1 MSKTEVELVIEG
13 DHASV
18 TFFSEKGINVLS
30 TDVLHELESA
40 ASEIAQ
46 AGVRSAVFQSR
57 GKVFVAGADIKQM
70 DGFTEAQGKK
80 YGELGHR
87 VFDAIEGLPCIT
99 VAAING
105 AALGG
110 GMELALS
117 CDFRVAVKHAQ
128 LGLPEVTLGLVP
140 GWGGIPRLTE
150 LIGPSRAKRLFLS
163 GLPVSAADAVDFGL
177 VDEIVNS
184 AEDLEARVPALINSF
199 KRAAPAAVR
208 LAKQGFQTGDDIA
221 AFAACFN
228 EPDAK
233 EGIEAFVSKRPAR
246 WMEE

>member
-70 DGFTEAQGKK
+70 DGFTEVQGKE
-80 YGELGHR
+80 YGALGHR
-87 VFDAIEGLPCIT
+87 VFGAIEKLPCIT

-140 GWGGIPRLTE
+140 GWGGIPRMTR
-150 LIGPSRAKRLFLS
+150 LIGPSRAKKLFLS
-163 GLPVSAADAVDFGL
+163 GLPIAASDAAEFGL

-184 AEDLEARVPALINSF
+184 AEDLESRVPAFIKSF

-208 LAKQGFQTGDDIA
+208 LAKQGFNSGDDIA

-233 EGIEAFVSKRPAR
+233 EGIDAFVSKRPAR

>member
-1 MSKTEVELVIEG
+1 MSKTEVELVLDG

-18 TFFSEKGINVLS
+18 TFFSEKGVNVLS

-46 AGVRSAVFQSR
+46 AGVRSAVFRSR

-70 DGFTEAQGKK
+70 QGFTEAKAMA

-87 VFDAIEGLPCIT
+87 VFDAIEALPCIT

-117 CDFRVAVKHAQ
+117 CDFRIAVKHAQ

-140 GWGGIPRLTE
+140 GWGGIPRMAE
-150 LIGPSRAKRLFLS
+150 LIGPARAKKLFLS
-163 GLPVSAADAVDFGL
+163 GMPVSASDAIEFGL

-184 AEDLEARVPALINSF
+184 TEDLELRVPALIKSF

-208 LAKQGFQTGDDIA
+208 LAKQGFRTGDDIA

-228 EPDAK
+228 ESDAK

-246 WMEE
+246 WMED